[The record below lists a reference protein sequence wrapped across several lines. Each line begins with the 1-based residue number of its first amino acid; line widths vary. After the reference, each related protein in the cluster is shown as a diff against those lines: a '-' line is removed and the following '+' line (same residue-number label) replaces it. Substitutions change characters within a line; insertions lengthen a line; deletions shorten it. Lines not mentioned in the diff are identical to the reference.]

1 MVTDSTKNRV
11 RLSIDPVTRIEGHLK
26 VDVEVADGHVVDAH
40 VTGGMF
46 RGFESILKDR
56 DPRDA
61 PQIVQRICGVC
72 PISHGTASSL
82 ALERISR
89 TELPPNGRLVRNLI
103 MGANYL
109 QSHLLHFYHLSGQ
122 DFLRGPDSAPF
133 IPRYAKPDLRLPEA
147 LNAEGVAQYLEALD
161 MRAICHEMA
170 ALFGGRMP
178 HAVGLLAGG
187 TAQVPDRQSLDAY
200 AGRLARV
207 RRFVEDK
214 YLPTVYLIGSY
225 YKDLAQFGQGRR
237 SALCAGGFPLN
248 DEATRTVFKAGVYAD
263 GAFSPLD
270 PSKITEEVGHSWF
283 ADATSGI
290 DIAHGQT
297 VLDVDKSGA
306 YSFLKTPLYDGKPM
320 EVGPLARLWISDTPL
335 SATGQKLLWQYYGL
349 RAEHFR
355 ELGEDLAFSLLGRH
369 LARAEE
375 TCLMLGHI
383 EDWLREVRP
392 GEETFRTPSVPDEGA
407 AWALTE
413 APRGALIH
421 YMRLKNGRIGSYQIL
436 PATLWNAAPRSDAG
450 VRGPL
455 EEAMI
460 GVPVPDMGSPVN
472 VGRLVRAFDP

>member
-1 MVTDSTKNRV
+1 MVTDTTRNRI

-26 VDVEVADGHVVDAH
+26 VDVEVADGQVVDAH

-46 RGFESILKDR
+46 RGFESILKNR

-82 ALERISR
+82 ALETIAR
-89 TELPPNGRLVRNLI
+89 TALPPNGRLVRNLI

-187 TAQVPDRQSLDAY
+187 TAQVPERSSLEAY
-200 AGRLARV
+200 AKRLARV

-214 YLPTVYLIGSY
+214 YLPTVYVIGSY
-225 YKDLAQFGQGRR
+225 YKDLTQFGQGRR
-237 SALCAGGFPLN
+237 SALCAGGFPLD
-248 DEATRTVFKAGVYAD
+248 DEGTRTVFTAGVYAD
-263 GAFSPLD
+263 GTFSPLD
-270 PSKITEEVGHSWF
+270 PTKITEEVGHSWF
-283 ADATSGI
+283 DDDTTGR
-290 DIAHGQT
+290 DITHGET
-297 VLDVDKSGA
+297 VLDLDKPEA

-320 EVGPLARLWISDTPL
+320 EVGPLARLWISDAPL
-335 SATGQKLLWQYYGL
+335 SDTGQALLWRYYGL
-349 RAEHFR
+349 RAERFR
-355 ELGEDLAFSLLGRH
+355 DLGEDLAFSLLGRH

-375 TCLMLGHI
+375 THLMLGHV
-383 EDWLREVRP
+383 ERWLKEVRS
-392 GEETFRTPSVPDEGA
+392 GEETFRAPTVPDTGA

-421 YMRLKNGRIGSYQIL
+421 YLRLQNGRIDNYQIL
-436 PATLWNAAPRSDAG
+436 PATLWNAAPRSDTG
-450 VRGPL
+450 IRGPL

-460 GVPVPDMGSPVN
+460 GVPVPDPDSPVN